1 VTTALIALALE
12 MVLCWR
18 VWQLVVGDLEWLGDV
33 QALAA
38 AAATMTFITLV
49 LDNWLAASIG
59 PSDPRVV
66 SDRLRDVTHLHTLFA
81 LAPAVVIAFVVG
93 RYGVQ
98 VRIDAALREAVAFT
112 EAVAAVGVAVMT
124 LLVLS

>member
-1 VTTALIALALE
+1 
-12 MVLCWR
+12 
-18 VWQLVVGDLEWLGDV
+18 
-33 QALAA
+33 
-38 AAATMTFITLV
+38 MTFITLV